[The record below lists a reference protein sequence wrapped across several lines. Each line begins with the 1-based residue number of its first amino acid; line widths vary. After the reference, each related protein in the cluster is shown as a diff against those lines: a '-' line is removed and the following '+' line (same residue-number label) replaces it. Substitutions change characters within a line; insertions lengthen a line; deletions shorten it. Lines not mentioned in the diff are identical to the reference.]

1 MVAFNN
7 FLPETLLTNSK
18 LKKKAQWVTTT
29 WQSRNKDPVEA
40 SAQTIIKNVRTNGYL
55 QYGLYW
61 WAVKR
66 ILLTNGFF
74 KDDNI
79 DVSIASVYRGESDLK
94 TLILAYEFADYY
106 NGNFYQGT
114 REFDINDTDNYVL
127 FDDELE
133 LGTE

>member
-1 MVAFNN
+1 MFENY
-7 FLPETLLTNSK
+7 LPDSLLSEAK
-18 LKKKAQWVTTT
+18 LAKKVKWVSDT
-29 WQSRNKDPVEA
+29 WEKRGKDPVEA
-40 SAQTIIKNVRTNGYL
+40 SAQTILKNVSRNGYL
-55 QYGLYW
+55 QYGMYW

-66 ILLTNGFF
+66 VLLDNGFF

-79 DVSIASVYRGESDLK
+79 DESVASVYRGESDLK